1 MSYHTERRV
10 RDYLVNRYRYQIE
23 ALGLRPDQISDD
35 FDFLKEAIIDSLGII
50 ELLTDIETH
59 FGHAI
64 DFAELDAEHM
74 TVLGPLAAY
83 IQRKLDECGVERSSN
98 GITDEPSSSLSKLPD
113 GAGNV
118 ASSE

>member
-1 MSYHTERRV
+1 MIYNTERHV
-10 RDYLVNRYRYQIE
+10 RDYLVNRYRSQIE
-23 ALGLRPDQISDD
+23 ALGVCPDQISDD

-83 IQRKLDECGVERSSN
+83 IKHKLDERGGEQSSN
-98 GITDEPSSSLSKLPD
+98 GITDELLRQSP
-113 GAGNV
+113 
-118 ASSE
+118 